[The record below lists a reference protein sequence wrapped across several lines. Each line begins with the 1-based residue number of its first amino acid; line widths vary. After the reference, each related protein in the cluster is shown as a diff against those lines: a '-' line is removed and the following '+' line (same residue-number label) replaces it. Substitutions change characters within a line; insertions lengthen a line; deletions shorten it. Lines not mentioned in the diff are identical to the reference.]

1 MDVRVNADEFRIM
14 EWLHRKWERAAPD
27 VQDFLASALRDQL
40 KMAEV
45 RYNRARDFLQHFKL
59 VELREAELESGEKAE
74 AIKLTPDGE
83 NLYRHAV
90 REPDR
95 YRFEHPEP
103 PDGPAPRTTGN
114 DH

>member
-1 MDVRVNADEFRIM
+1 MDVRLSADEFAIV

-27 VQDFLASALRDQL
+27 VQDFLASALRQQL
-40 KMAEV
+40 GMEEV
-45 RYNRARDFLQHFKL
+45 RYNRARDYLQHFKL
-59 VELREAELESGEKAE
+59 VELRQAEVESGDKVE

-95 YRFEHPEP
+95 FRFDPPEP
-103 PDGPAPRTTGN
+103 KAGAET
-114 DH
+114 

>member
-1 MDVRVNADEFRIM
+1 MDVRVNADEFAVM

-27 VQDFLASALRDQL
+27 VQDFLASALRQQL
-40 KMAEV
+40 KMEEV

-59 VELREAELESGEKAE
+59 VELRQAELESGDTVE

-90 REPDR
+90 RDPDR
-95 YRFEHPEP
+95 FRFEPSTP
-103 PDGPAPRTTGN
+103 GPTSNR
-114 DH
+114 